1 MNIKSDL
8 IRRQVIKQRV
18 LYYAPFLNGE
28 ILQKAVEYA
37 DVCSDAEFAERPGRF
52 DTDVCCE
59 MADISIEI
67 NPSFARH
74 FNSPSFCGKL
84 PEDNSQDEEKEEVL
98 SKARTENLLRDLER
112 TIESLQLSGLSLAAI
127 HEFIDKRQTISRM
140 VITADYRIL
149 LPDYNNM
156 EIEMTALPKALFFL
170 FLRYPEGI
178 VLKEL
183 QDHYTELLNIYRQLR
198 PEEPESKI
206 ALSVTRIVNP
216 LSNSIHENMARIR
229 RAFVGK
235 FDEHL
240 SKNYIITGRSS
251 EAYAIPLDRNLVIW
265 EE

>member
-1 MNIKSDL
+1 MIVKSDL
-8 IRRQVIKQRV
+8 IRKQVIKQRI

-28 ILQKAVEYA
+28 TLLKAVEYA
-37 DVCSDAEFAERPGRF
+37 DVCSEAEFAEKPDSF
-52 DTDVCCE
+52 NTNVYHE
-59 MADISIEI
+59 KEDISVEI
-67 NPSFARH
+67 NPSFASYL
-74 FNSPSFCGKL
+74 NGSSFCAFS
-84 PEDNSQDEEKEEVL
+84 EENIQNEEKEEVL
-98 SKARTENLLRDLER
+98 SKARTEILLRDLER

-156 EIEMTALPKALFFL
+156 EIELTALPKALFFL

-198 PEEPESKI
+198 PGEPESKI